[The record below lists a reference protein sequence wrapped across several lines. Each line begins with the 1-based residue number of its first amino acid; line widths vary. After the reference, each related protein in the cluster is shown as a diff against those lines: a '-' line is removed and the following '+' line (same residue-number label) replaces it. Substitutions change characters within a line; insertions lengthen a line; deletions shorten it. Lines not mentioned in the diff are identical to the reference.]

1 MDSPHSMHYDVH
13 SKRIISAG
21 RFGKEKG
28 FDQLIQAF
36 APVAEKHPDWQ
47 LDIFGDGEMMDEV
60 KLLIEHYQLKRQVN
74 LMGMRNDLQE
84 KYGDYA
90 MYVMPSYREGLPL
103 VLLEAKENHLPIVS
117 FDVMTGPRE
126 IVQDGIDGILVPPTD
141 TKALGEAMCRLI
153 ENDVLRQSMS
163 DHSWDNLEKFSKGK
177 ILEQWEAVI
186 DSL

>member
-1 MDSPHSMHYDVH
+1 
-13 SKRIISAG
+13 
-21 RFGKEKG
+21 
-28 FDQLIQAF
+28 
-36 APVAEKHPDWQ
+36 
-47 LDIFGDGEMMDEV
+47 
-60 KLLIEHYQLKRQVN
+60 
-74 LMGMRNDLQE
+74 
-84 KYGDYA
+84 